1 MTKAQQPWSRL
12 SLVYEKVRQC
22 SQMCNNPTALYL
34 CSDRRTTFFGNTVPL
49 SIRLAVPSHADTE
62 TCLNLPLPL
71 RVSRQEDMSLRNA
84 CTFQTPLQ
92 IPVRHPRMGVK
103 DARERRDSNDMFP
116 RGYRAHRPEWPALIV
131 KCCPELSHSFRLAHC
146 FLLRDHRR

>member
-49 SIRLAVPSHADTE
+49 SIRLAVPSQADTE
-62 TCLNLPLPL
+62 T
-71 RVSRQEDMSLRNA
+71 
-84 CTFQTPLQ
+84 
-92 IPVRHPRMGVK
+92 
-103 DARERRDSNDMFP
+103 
-116 RGYRAHRPEWPALIV
+116 
-131 KCCPELSHSFRLAHC
+131 LSHYG
-146 FLLRDHRR
+146 